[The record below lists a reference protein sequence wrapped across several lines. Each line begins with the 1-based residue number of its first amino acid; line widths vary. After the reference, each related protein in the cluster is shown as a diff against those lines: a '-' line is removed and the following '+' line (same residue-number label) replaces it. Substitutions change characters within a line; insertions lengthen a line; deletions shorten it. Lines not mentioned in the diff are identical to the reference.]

1 MTTASILNKDYLKYV
16 KAAVR
21 DSGNFSR
28 NIAAATVIAFK
39 QAVCSK
45 ILFELQDLEARR
57 STMPA
62 TIKAAFGKAIQA
74 GYALA
79 FGEESADK
87 RGNTI
92 FTVKAEDCKV
102 DRLLEAD
109 RDLWNSR
116 SDCLKHLDSFKVKVT
131 RAAKAKAAPTLA
143 DLLGAA
149 VDAYKAYKEAGGDL
163 ATFLNAADPEAVKA
177 ASKAKAAKA
186 KADKADKADKAA

>member
-1 MTTASILNKDYLKYV
+1 MTTANLLNKDYLKYV
-16 KAAVR
+16 KAAAR

-45 ILFELQDLEARR
+45 VLFELQDLEARR
-57 STMPA
+57 ATMPA

-79 FGEESADK
+79 FGEETSDK
-87 RGNTI
+87 RGNAI
-92 FTVKAEDCKV
+92 FTVKAEDCKA

-143 DLLGAA
+143 DLLSVA

-163 ATFLNAADPEAVKA
+163 ATFISAADPETVKA
-177 ASKAKAAKA
+177 AAKAKA

>member
-1 MTTASILNKDYLKYV
+1 MATSILNKDYLKFV
-16 KAAVR
+16 KAAIR

-57 STMPA
+57 ATMPA

-92 FTVKAEDCKV
+92 FTVKDEDCKI

-143 DLLGAA
+143 DLLSAA

-163 ATFLNAADPEAVKA
+163 ATFLNAADPEAMKA
-177 ASKAKAAKA
+177 ANMAKAAKA